1 MPVGPSGRIVV
12 EIDPETK
19 EELYSAL
26 RAEGLTL
33 KEWFLSNV
41 EEYLSQRGQLNL
53 QFDREFTEPTR
64 HAATRDA

>member
-41 EEYLSQRGQLNL
+41 EVYLSQRGQLNL
-53 QFDREFTEPTR
+53 QFDRDLAGPTT
-64 HAATRDA
+64 HATTTDA

>member
-1 MPVGPSGRIVV
+1 MPIGPSGRIVI

-53 QFDREFTEPTR
+53 QFGGDLAGATT
-64 HAATRDA
+64 HVATRDT